1 MAYFC
6 AAELL
11 ANAIKHS
18 SANVIEIIVDTERA
32 GVLRLRVT
40 DDGIGGAVPSRGSG
54 LEGLAQRASTVD
66 GALRVSSPHGGPTM
80 VTVELP
86 MRIRGGGT

>member
-18 SANVIEIIVDTERA
+18 VANAIEIVIDSERP
-32 GVLRLRVT
+32 GVLRMRVT
-40 DDGIGGAVPSRGSG
+40 DDGVGGARPSRGSG
-54 LEGLAQRASTVD
+54 LDGLAQRAATVD
-66 GALRVSSPHGGPTM
+66 GALRLLSPRGGPTT

-86 MRIRGGGT
+86 MRVHGGGA